1 MNLLLSL
8 LTKKVFEV
16 GDSLAN
22 SQARMLIGSR
32 SVGVLLKDDELIRD
46 TEYGGQQRL
55 LQLLIAVTVIVTRL
69 RRLPN

>member
-8 LTKKVFEV
+8 LTRKVFKV

-55 LQLLIAVTVIVTRL
+55 LLLLIVVTVIVTRL
-69 RRLPN
+69 RQLPN